1 MPVHAGA
8 HPQQSLFPHP
18 SIPCVRPRRIFHLFT
33 GKVRVD
39 AELDEGDLPV
49 EGGLPCLETS

>member
-1 MPVHAGA
+1 MLVHAGA

-18 SIPCVRPRRIFHLFT
+18 SVPCVRPRIFHLFT

-49 EGGLPCLETS
+49 VGGLPCLETS

>member
-1 MPVHAGA
+1 MLVHAGA
-8 HPQQSLFPHP
+8 HPQQSLFAHP
-18 SIPCVRPRRIFHLFT
+18 SVPCVRPRIFHLFT

-49 EGGLPCLETS
+49 VGGLPCLETS